1 MEMQSVVGSSKTNNA
16 FSFVAPFT
24 KKEASF
30 ILCASPPESVE
41 DCP

>member
-1 MEMQSVVGSSKTNNA
+1 LS
-16 FSFVAPFT
+16 PFT

-41 DCP
+41 EDCPIERSLVQHLAMVLIFE

>member
-24 KKEASF
+24 KKEASLF
-30 ILCASPPESVE
+30 FVLHHRKA
-41 DCP
+41 